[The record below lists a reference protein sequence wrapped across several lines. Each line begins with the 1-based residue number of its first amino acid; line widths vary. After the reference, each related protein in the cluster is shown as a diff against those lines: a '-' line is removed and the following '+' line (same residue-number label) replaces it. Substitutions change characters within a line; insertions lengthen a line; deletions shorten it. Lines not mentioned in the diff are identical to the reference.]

1 MGEPGPGAHAARRF
15 YNHDLLQSGIAPG
28 MDMKNTVSCG
38 LRAIAIGGLLA
49 GTIDIGAAALIN
61 RVSPVLIT
69 HFIASGVL
77 GKAAL
82 SAGASAA
89 YLGLVLQW
97 AMSIVIAA
105 IYWSVTARMPQL
117 RERWWLGGL
126 LAGVII
132 YLVMNFL
139 VMPFSAAPVTLHQ
152 LIAHL
157 TLAKVVDNL
166 AAMLVFGL
174 IVAFCA
180 RYLAARTGSYPSQRG
195 AGSAVIPIAL
205 LTATASLL
213 LLARPSFAQAGRAQG
228 ASSPDPVTLIASAR
242 NAIDAANSGWLPAM
256 ERGDATAVAG
266 AYADDGVLIT
276 SKGAAVRGRPSI
288 AALYR
293 GELAQMGRVV
303 GGGLVQ
309 EGVTVSG
316 GMIYEWGHGWLAFQ
330 KDGKRRVSSGPYFTV
345 WRRGPD
351 GTWSILRNLVL

>member
-1 MGEPGPGAHAARRF
+1 
-15 YNHDLLQSGIAPG
+15 
-28 MDMKNTVSCG
+28 MKNTASCG
-38 LRAIAIGGLLA
+38 LRAIVIGGLVA

-61 RVSPVLIT
+61 RVSPVLIA

-77 GKAAL
+77 GRAAL
-82 SAGASAA
+82 SAGAAAA

-105 IYWSVTARMPQL
+105 IYWPVTARMPRL

-152 LIAHL
+152 VIARL
-157 TLAKVVDNL
+157 TLAKVVKDL
-166 AAMLVFGL
+166 VAMLVFGL

-180 RYLAARTGSYPSQRG
+180 RYLAARTGSDPSQRG
-195 AGSAVIPIAL
+195 AGAAVIPVAL
-205 LTATASLL
+205 LTAAASLL
-213 LLARPSFAQAGRAQG
+213 FLSHPSSAATARAQG
-228 ASSPDPVTLIASAR
+228 SQSPDPVTVIASAR

-276 SKGAAVRGRPSI
+276 SKGAAIRGRASI
-288 AALYR
+288 AELYR

-309 EGVTVSG
+309 EGVTVSD
-316 GMIYEWGHGWLAFQ
+316 GMIYEWGRGWLAFQ
-330 KDGKRRVSSGPYFTV
+330 KDGKRKVSSGPYFTV
-345 WRRGPD
+345 WRRAPD

>member
-1 MGEPGPGAHAARRF
+1 MNNAA
-15 YNHDLLQSGIAPG
+15 
-28 MDMKNTVSCG
+28 SCG
-38 LRAIAIGGLLA
+38 RRAIVIGGLLA

-61 RVSPVLIT
+61 RVSPVLIV
-69 HFIASGVL
+69 HFIASGAL
-77 GKAAL
+77 GRAAL
-82 SAGASAA
+82 SAAAPAA

-97 AMSIVIAA
+97 AMSILIAA
-105 IYWSVTARMPQL
+105 IYWLVTARMPRL
-117 RERWWLGGL
+117 RDRWWLGGL

-152 LIAHL
+152 VVAHL
-157 TLAKVVDNL
+157 TLAKVVANL
-166 AAMLVFGL
+166 LAMLVFGL

-180 RYLAARTGSYPSQRG
+180 RYLGAPSGSYSGRSD
-195 AGSAVIPIAL
+195 AGSAVIPL
-205 LTATASLL
+205 VLVTAAASLL
-213 LLARPSFAQAGRAQG
+213 FLARPSSAQTARLQG
-228 ASSPDPVTLIASAR
+228 SQDPDPVTLIASAR

-276 SKGAAVRGRPSI
+276 SRGAAVRGRASI
-288 AALYR
+288 ASLYR
-293 GELAQMGRVV
+293 SELAQMGRVV

-330 KDGKRRVSSGPYFTV
+330 KDGKRKVSSGPYFTV
-345 WRRGPD
+345 WRRSAD
-351 GTWSILRNLVL
+351 GTWRILRNLVL

>member
-1 MGEPGPGAHAARRF
+1 
-15 YNHDLLQSGIAPG
+15 
-28 MDMKNTVSCG
+28 MKSTACSM
-38 LRAIAIGGLLA
+38 RAIVIGGLVA
-49 GTIDIGAAALIN
+49 GTVDIGAAALIN
-61 RVSPVLIT
+61 HASPVLIA
-69 HFIASGVL
+69 HFIATGLL

-105 IYWSVTARMPQL
+105 IYWSVTARMPRL

-132 YLVMNFL
+132 YLVMNFVVL
-139 VMPFSAAPVTLHQ
+139 PLSAAPVTLHQ
-152 LIAHL
+152 LVAHL
-157 TLAKVVDNL
+157 TVAKVVDNL
-166 AAMLVFGL
+166 VAMLVFGL
-174 IVAFCA
+174 IIAFCA
-180 RYLAARTGSYPSQRG
+180 RYLGSRAGSYPGERG
-195 AGSAVIPIAL
+195 AGSAVIPVAL
-205 LTATASLL
+205 LTAAASLL
-213 LLARPSFAQAGRAQG
+213 LVSHPSSAQVGRPQAAQ
-228 ASSPDPVTLIASAR
+228 SPDPVTLIASAR
-242 NAIDAANSGWLPAM
+242 NAIDAAKSGWLPAM

-276 SKGAAVRGRPSI
+276 SKGAAIRGRASI

-293 GELAQMGRVV
+293 GELTQMGRVV
-303 GGGLVQ
+303 DGGLVQ

-345 WRRGPD
+345 WRKAPD
-351 GTWSILRNLVL
+351 GAWSILRNLVL

>member
-1 MGEPGPGAHAARRF
+1 
-15 YNHDLLQSGIAPG
+15 
-28 MDMKNTVSCG
+28 MKNTASSG
-38 LRAIAIGGLLA
+38 LRAIVIGGLVA

-61 RVSPVLIT
+61 HVSPVLIA
-69 HFIASGVL
+69 HYIASGLL
-77 GKAAL
+77 GRAAL

-89 YLGLVLQW
+89 YLGVVLQW
-97 AMSIVIAA
+97 AMSLAIAA
-105 IYWSVTARMPQL
+105 IYWSVTARMQRL

-139 VMPFSAAPVTLHQ
+139 VLPFSAAPVTLHQ
-152 LIAHL
+152 VIAHL
-157 TLAKVVDNL
+157 TLAKVVENL

-180 RYLAARTGSYPSQRG
+180 RHLGLRAGSYPSQRG
-195 AGSAVIPIAL
+195 AGSAVIPVAL
-205 LTATASLL
+205 LTAAVSLL
-213 LLARPSFAQAGRAQG
+213 LLSRPSSAATGRAQG
-228 ASSPDPVTLIASAR
+228 IQSPDPVTLIASAR
-242 NAIDAANSGWLPAM
+242 TAIDAANSGWLPAM
-256 ERGDATAVAG
+256 KRGDATAVAG
-266 AYADDGVLIT
+266 AYSDDGVLIT
-276 SKGAAVRGRPSI
+276 SKGAAIRGRAAI

-303 GGGLVQ
+303 DGGLVQ
-309 EGVTVSG
+309 EGVTVSA

>member
-1 MGEPGPGAHAARRF
+1 
-15 YNHDLLQSGIAPG
+15 
-28 MDMKNTVSCG
+28 MKSTASCG
-38 LRAIAIGGLLA
+38 LPIVIGGLVA
-49 GTIDIGAAALIN
+49 GTVDIGAAALIN
-61 RVSPVLIT
+61 RASPVLIA
-69 HFIASGVL
+69 HYIATGLL

-97 AMSIVIAA
+97 AMSILIAA
-105 IYWSVTARMPQL
+105 IYWSVTARMPRL

-152 LIAHL
+152 VIAHL
-157 TLAKVVDNL
+157 TVAKVAENL
-166 AAMLVFGL
+166 LAMLVFGL

-180 RYLAARTGSYPSQRG
+180 RFLAARGGYPSSRG
-195 AGSAVIPIAL
+195 AGSAVIPLAL
-205 LTATASLL
+205 LMAGASLL
-213 LLARPSFAQAGRAQG
+213 LPTRPSSASAGLAQSVRG
-228 ASSPDPVTLIASAR
+228 PDPVTVIASAR

-256 ERGDATAVAG
+256 ERGDAAAVAS

-276 SKGAAVRGRPSI
+276 SKGAAIRGPASI

-293 GELAQMGRVV
+293 AELTQMGRVV

-309 EGVTVSG
+309 EGVSVSG
-316 GMIYEWGHGWLAFQ
+316 GMIYEWGRGWLAFQ
-330 KDGKRRVSSGPYFTV
+330 RDGKRRVTSGPYLTV
-345 WRRGPD
+345 WRRGAD
-351 GTWSILRNLVL
+351 GVWQILRNLVL

>member
-1 MGEPGPGAHAARRF
+1 
-15 YNHDLLQSGIAPG
+15 
-28 MDMKNTVSCG
+28 MKNAASYG
-38 LRAIAIGGLLA
+38 WRAILIGGLVA

-61 RVSPVLIT
+61 RVSPVLIA
-69 HFIASGVL
+69 HYIASGLL
-77 GKAAL
+77 GRAAL
-82 SAGASAA
+82 SAGPSAA

-97 AMSIVIAA
+97 AMSILIAA
-105 IYWSVTARMPQL
+105 IYWSVTARMPRL

-132 YLVMNFL
+132 YLVMSFL

-152 LIAHL
+152 VVARL
-157 TLAKVVDNL
+157 TLAKVAENL

-180 RYLAARTGSYPSQRG
+180 RYLALRAGSHPGQHG
-195 AGSAVIPIAL
+195 AGSAVLPVAL
-205 LTATASLL
+205 LTAAVPLL
-213 LLARPSFAQAGRAQG
+213 FLSRPSSAQTGRAPG
-228 ASSPDPVTLIASAR
+228 TPTADPVTLIASAS

-256 ERGDATAVAG
+256 ERGDAAAVAG

-276 SKGAAVRGRPSI
+276 SKGAAIRGRASI

-293 GELAQMGRVV
+293 GELVQMGRVV

-316 GMIYEWGHGWLAFQ
+316 GMIYEWGRGWLAFQ